1 MPVTRPVPGSDLMDV
16 LDRVFDGGVVVIVI
30 DRRTSDDDAD
40 QAPGGDASGSG
51 SSGSSAAALVYGRV
65 EPRKWPPGR
74 PERSKRR
81 RS

>member
-1 MPVTRPVPGSDLMDV
+1 MPVTQPVPGSDLMDV

-30 DRRTSDDDAD
+30 DPRTSADDAD

-74 PERSKRR
+74 AERSKRS